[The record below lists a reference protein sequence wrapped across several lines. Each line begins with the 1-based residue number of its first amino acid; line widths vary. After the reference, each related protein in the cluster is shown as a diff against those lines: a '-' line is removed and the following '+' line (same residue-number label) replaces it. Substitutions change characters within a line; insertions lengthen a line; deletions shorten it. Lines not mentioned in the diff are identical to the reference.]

1 MDDDFFDAF
10 KAQPKSKH
18 NTKVVHFR
26 KEDYDV
32 FIARPSKWGCPFT
45 IIKDRSTRAE
55 YVVGSRKE
63 LFEKYED
70 WLENGDGKHL
80 LNDLHELKDKRLGC
94 WCKDLGGK
102 GKKCHGDILVKL
114 IEKYCI

>member
-1 MDDDFFDAF
+1 MDDFFDAF
-10 KAQPKSKH
+10 KPQPKYKH
-18 NTKVVHFR
+18 TTKVVHFR

-32 FIARPSKWGCPFT
+32 FIGRPSKWGCPFT

-63 LFEKYED
+63 LFVKYED

-102 GKKCHGDILVKL
+102 GKKCHGDVLVKL
-114 IEKYCI
+114 ITKYCV